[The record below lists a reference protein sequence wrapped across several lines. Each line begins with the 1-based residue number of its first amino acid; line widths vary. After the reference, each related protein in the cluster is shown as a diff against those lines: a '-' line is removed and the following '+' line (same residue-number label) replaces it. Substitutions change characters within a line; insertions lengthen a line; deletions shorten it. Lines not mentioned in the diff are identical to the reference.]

1 MIYNFSEKFLNNKRY
16 YTWDNHLK
24 NKFNKKVFKVPLNA
38 GFTCPN
44 IDGTKGYG
52 GCTYCSPK
60 GSGDFTLYNEK
71 NLLSQFY
78 NLKEDLHK
86 KWPDAKYIAYF
97 QSFTNT
103 YGNIDDLKKKYE
115 LFLDVENVVG
125 ISIATRA
132 DCITDEISDYLYE
145 LSKKTY
151 LVVEL
156 GLQTIHDD
164 TAKIINRCH
173 GYNEFLIGYEK
184 LIIKGINVCIHIING
199 LPGENKEM
207 MIDTVKEISKLEIHS
222 IKIHLLHVLKRT
234 VLEYQYNKG
243 MFRTLDLD
251 EYVDIVCDQIEI
263 LPPNVIIQRLTG
275 DGLKDDL
282 IAPLWSLKKFVVINE
297 IDKELRR
304 RNSYQGIKF

>member
-1 MIYNFSEKFLNNKRY
+1 MVYNFSEKFLNNKRY

-78 NLKEDLHK
+78 NLKEYLHK

-103 YGNIDDLKKKYE
+103 YGNINDLKEKYE

-151 LVVEL
+151 LIVEL
-156 GLQTIHDD
+156 GLQTIHND

-173 GYNEFLIGYEK
+173 DYNEFLIGYQK
-184 LIIKGINVCIHIING
+184 LIIRGINVCIHIING

-207 MIDTVKEISKLEIHS
+207 MINTVKEISKLDIHS